1 LGGSVP
7 TGSAVHSPFISSD
20 RRLARTP
27 TRPTRSFHPLRF
39 SNRRL
44 PDLAPGRATLWRAKV
59 GSDSKVAAGMAGMV
73 LVTVDPAFR
82 ARKIEYVLKQSRSS
96 GVFVV
101 SAFRGNP
108 MLEIVRAVAPNFA
121 TPFALTTGMPSP
133 LQATIGRSSSRS
145 SALTIRS

>member
-1 LGGSVP
+1 M
-7 TGSAVHSPFISSD
+7 SD
-20 RRLARTP
+20 A
-27 TRPTRSFHPLRF
+27 
-39 SNRRL
+39 
-44 PDLAPGRATLWRAKV
+44 WRAKV

-108 MLEIVRAVAPNFA
+108 MLEIVRGGCPKLPRTSPNHL
-121 TPFALTTGMPSP
+121 P
-133 LQATIGRSSSRS
+133 
-145 SALTIRS
+145 